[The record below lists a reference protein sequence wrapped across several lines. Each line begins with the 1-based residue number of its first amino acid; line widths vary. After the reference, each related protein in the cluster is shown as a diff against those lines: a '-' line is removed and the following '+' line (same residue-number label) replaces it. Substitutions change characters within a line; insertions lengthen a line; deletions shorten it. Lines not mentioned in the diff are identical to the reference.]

1 MIFCGTSLDCW
12 KLGSKV
18 LIWPHGG
25 KGVLFVLFVRGVPF
39 RVSVADERRMIG
51 LAIPGLILVL
61 LIQLSY
67 II

>member
-1 MIFCGTSLDCW
+1 MEGREFCLFYLS
-12 KLGSKV
+12 
-18 LIWPHGG
+18 GG
-25 KGVLFVLFVRGVPF
+25 GVPF